1 MENSIMIIHPYK
13 HRGSWVFDDE
23 ATGLVKEPFV
33 AGADTMLDIITDHGK
48 ECSLTFAGSDFPD
61 RQYMLHKV
69 GPGVGG
75 GTIYDFNGKVNGVD
89 TAVNMWLC
97 PALFKYFEEAPDK
110 IYFKAKVP
118 I

>member
-1 MENSIMIIHPYK
+1 MNAIMIIHPYK
-13 HRGSWVFDDE
+13 HRGDWVFDDE

-33 AGADTMLDIITDHGK
+33 AGADDMLDIVTDNGK
-48 ECSLTFAGSDFPD
+48 SCSLTFAGSDFPG

-75 GTIYDFNGKVNGVD
+75 GTIYGFEGKVRGVD
-89 TAVNMWLC
+89 IGLDMWLC

-110 IYFKAKVP
+110 IYFKVKLP
-118 I
+118 L